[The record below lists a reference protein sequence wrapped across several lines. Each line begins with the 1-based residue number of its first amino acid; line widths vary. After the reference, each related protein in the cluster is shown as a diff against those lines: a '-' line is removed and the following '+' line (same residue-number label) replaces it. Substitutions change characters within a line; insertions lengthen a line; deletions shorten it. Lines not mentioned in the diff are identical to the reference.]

1 MFQIRHCCRCMK
13 GLFACEPSLFSALA
27 HLATRAV
34 STLFST
40 EPFLASDVQTAIR
53 ASNFDQQVRTAIRA
67 AQQTGMHNGCGST
80 EHNYRVGTDSI
91 ILRTSQVSLMPRE
104 SSQGSLDYSRQ
115 YC

>member
-1 MFQIRHCCRCMK
+1 M
-13 GLFACEPSLFSALA
+13 
-27 HLATRAV
+27 

-80 EHNYRVGTDSI
+80 ERNYRVGTDSI
-91 ILRTSQVSLMPRE
+91 ILRTSQISLMPRE